1 MKNVR
6 TVTIKCNAEKLSE
19 LLNLLDV
26 DYVEE
31 ITITRTQQEF
41 THDEFKLDGLLDE
54 FELDELLDDS
64 FKLDSL
70 LDDSFED
77 DSFEEEDDD
86 FEWDN

>member
-1 MKNVR
+1 MDIRNI
-6 TVTIKCNAEKLSE
+6 TIKCKAEKLVE
-19 LLNLLDV
+19 LLDLLNV
-26 DYVEE
+26 DYVEK
-31 ITITRTQQEF
+31 IIISRTQEEF

-64 FKLDSL
+64 FKLDNL

-77 DSFEEEDDD
+77 DGLLEEDDD

>member
-19 LLNLLDV
+19 LLDLLDV
-26 DYVEE
+26 DFVQE
-31 ITITRTQQEF
+31 IIITKTPQEF
-41 THDEFKLDGLLDE
+41 THDEFKLDELLDE

-70 LDDSFED
+70 LDDDFED
-77 DSFEEEDDD
+77 DSLLEEDLE

>member
-54 FELDELLDDS
+54 FELDELL
-64 FKLDSL
+64 LDSL

-77 DSFEEEDDD
+77 DGLLEEDDD

>member
-6 TVTIKCNAEKLSE
+6 EITIKCDAEKLGE
-19 LLNLLDV
+19 LLDLLDV
-26 DYVEE
+26 EYVEE
-31 ITITRTQQEF
+31 ISITRTPQEF

-64 FKLDSL
+64 FKLDGL
-70 LDDSFED
+70 LDDFED
-77 DSFEEEDDD
+77 DSLEDDLE